1 MNGDAGH
8 MEKRPMRGIVGL
20 IAVGIA
26 IAVIVIML
34 PAARWFFLISV
45 AVGVLVAGGLHLW
58 HKLRPLKEAD
68 VDKRPLKLD

>member
-1 MNGDAGH
+1 MNSESGRG
-8 MEKRPMRGIVGL
+8 ERRPARGLAGL
-20 IAVGIA
+20 IVIAIA

-45 AVGVLVAGGLHLW
+45 AVGLVVAGGLHVW
-58 HKLRPLKEAD
+58 HKFRPLKEED

>member
-1 MNGDAGH
+1 MNGDSGQ
-8 MEKRPMRGIVGL
+8 MEKRPMRGIAGL

>member
-1 MNGDAGH
+1 MHPDSGQR
-8 MEKRPMRGIVGL
+8 ERRPARGVVGL
-20 IAVGIA
+20 VVIAIA

-58 HKLRPLKEAD
+58 HKYRPLKEEG

>member
-1 MNGDAGH
+1 
-8 MEKRPMRGIVGL
+8 MEPDSGQREGRPARGVVGL
-20 IAVGIA
+20 VVIA
-26 IAVIVIML
+26 IAMAVIVIML

-58 HKLRPLKEAD
+58 HKYRPLKEED

>member
-1 MNGDAGH
+1 MEGDSGAT
-8 MEKRPMRGIVGL
+8 ERRPARGVVGL
-20 IAVGIA
+20 VVIAIA

-45 AVGVLVAGGLHLW
+45 AVGVIVAGGLHLW
-58 HKLRPLKEAD
+58 HKYRPLKEDD

>member
-1 MNGDAGH
+1 MHPDSGQG
-8 MEKRPMRGIVGL
+8 EGRPVRGVVGL
-20 IAVGIA
+20 IVIAIA

-45 AVGVLVAGGLHLW
+45 AVGVVVAGGLHLW
-58 HKLRPLKEAD
+58 HKYRPLKEED

>member
-1 MNGDAGH
+1 MNAESGRG
-8 MEKRPMRGIVGL
+8 ERRPARGLAGL
-20 IAVGIA
+20 IVIAIA

-45 AVGVLVAGGLHLW
+45 AVGLVVAGGLHVW
-58 HKLRPLKEAD
+58 HKFRPLKEED

>member
-1 MNGDAGH
+1 MNGDSGQV
-8 MEKRPMRGIVGL
+8 EKRPTRGILGL
-20 IAVGIA
+20 IVVGIA
-26 IAVIVIML
+26 VAVIVVML

-58 HKLRPLKEAD
+58 HKLRPLKEED

>member
-1 MNGDAGH
+1 MNGDSGQT
-8 MEKRPMRGIVGL
+8 EKRPARGIVGL
-20 IAVGIA
+20 VAVAIA

-45 AVGVLVAGGLHLW
+45 AVGVIVAGGLHLW
-58 HKLRPLKEAD
+58 HRLHPLKEED

>member
-1 MNGDAGH
+1 
-8 MEKRPMRGIVGL
+8 MEADSGQREGRPARGVVGL
-20 IAVGIA
+20 VVIAIA

-58 HKLRPLKEAD
+58 HKYRPLKEED

>member
-1 MNGDAGH
+1 MHPDSGQREG
-8 MEKRPMRGIVGL
+8 RPARGVVGL
-20 IAVGIA
+20 VVIAIA
-26 IAVIVIML
+26 IAVIVTML

-58 HKLRPLKEAD
+58 HKYRPLKEED

>member
-1 MNGDAGH
+1 MDADSGT
-8 MEKRPMRGIVGL
+8 RTGPPARGVVGL
-20 IAVGIA
+20 IVIAIA

-45 AVGVLVAGGLHLW
+45 AVGVIVAGGLHLW
-58 HKLRPLKEAD
+58 HRYRPVKEAD

>member
-1 MNGDAGH
+1 MHPDSGQREG
-8 MEKRPMRGIVGL
+8 RPARGVVGL
-20 IAVGIA
+20 VVIALA

-45 AVGVLVAGGLHLW
+45 AVGILVAGGLHLW
-58 HKLRPLKEAD
+58 HKYRPLKEED

>member
-1 MNGDAGH
+1 MADSGQG
-8 MEKRPMRGIVGL
+8 EGRPARGVVGL
-20 IAVGIA
+20 VVIAIVIAV
-26 IAVIVIML
+26 VVIML

-58 HKLRPLKEAD
+58 HKYRPLKEED